1 MWILRGSLWVYILTN
16 ILKESSRSWSE
27 GHILRN
33 SLKKGGHKVS
43 NISQGSSHPSGPC
56 ILYQSRITWAM
67 HALALTTLAK
77 KADTQLTQMWFFLY
91 RSPSGPSCLRLQ
103 NSAPRQLYNKKQT
116 QEPQEVHTL
125 GQTSGIVHAPQL
137 QGRPSLSHDSGS
149 KFILGKKQ
157 YRLQS
162 ALAHSNKRLSAVG
175 SHSPNRYPMKR

>member
-16 ILKESSRSWSE
+16 VLKESSRRWSE

-56 ILYQSRITWAM
+56 ILYQSRITRAM

-103 NSAPRQLYNKKQT
+103 NSAPWQLYNKKQT

-125 GQTSGIVHAPQL
+125 GQKQWDRACTPTPRKTKSQSWLWKQIHPWQKTVQASKCAG
-137 QGRPSLSHDSGS
+137 SL
-149 KFILGKKQ
+149 K
-157 YRLQS
+157 
-162 ALAHSNKRLSAVG
+162 
-175 SHSPNRYPMKR
+175 